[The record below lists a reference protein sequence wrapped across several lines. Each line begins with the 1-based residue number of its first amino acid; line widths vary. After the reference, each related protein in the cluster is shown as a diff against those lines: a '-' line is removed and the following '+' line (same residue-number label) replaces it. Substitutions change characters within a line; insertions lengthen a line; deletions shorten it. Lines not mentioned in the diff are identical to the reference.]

1 LTRNYT
7 IGLLLFLATISA
19 AQTASDSTAA
29 VSPESIGMGWLLFK
43 TIAILILIIG
53 LIFVSVY
60 LLKRYVF
67 GGSTLAK
74 DSEWI
79 QILGQIQIQPK
90 KFVTLV
96 RVMNRVILVGST
108 DSSMDTLAEF
118 GDAASLQPFLEKMKT
133 GPGNWNEGK
142 FLGLFRKNLES

>member
-1 LTRNYT
+1 
-7 IGLLLFLATISA
+7 
-19 AQTASDSTAA
+19 
-29 VSPESIGMGWLLFK
+29 MGWLLFK